1 MRCQL
6 IIEIKTEVGR
16 RMRRI
21 KWRHSPTNP
30 QRYYQYFFMSVC
42 LDSRWCDG
50 RWYGKKYLLWCLWVY
65 INLLRWFSFQRRVM
79 AWFIRR
85 GNKKENVVRDKKENL
100 FRELWREIMIG
111 EVCGVGC
118 AMKARRSLRFMMIDF
133 VILARFNY
141 FLSFCAGGTFDS
153 LLIADDNW
161 HGKHSEIRSYK
172 FIQWHESFRRHYKS
186 LTRHGESFQFFR
198 LKVTRLTLF
207 VCEVALN
214 WKLTKLIRE
223 SIMFLLSHQF
233 YANLKNFSFNLYNR
247 T

>member
-1 MRCQL
+1 MKCQL

-30 QRYYQYFFMSVC
+30 QRYYQYFYMSVC

-65 INLLRWFSFQRRVM
+65 INLLRWFPFQRRVM

-100 FRELWREIMIG
+100 FRELWWKIMIG

-133 VILARFNY
+133 VILALFNY
-141 FLSFCAGGTFDS
+141 FFE
-153 LLIADDNW
+153 LLCW
-161 HGKHSEIRSYK
+161 
-172 FIQWHESFRRHYKS
+172 RHFS
-186 LTRHGESFQFFR
+186 VAPHCWRQLTRQTFR
-198 LKVTRLTLF
+198 NQVEQVYSVTR
-207 VCEVALN
+207 
-214 WKLTKLIRE
+214 KLSAVL
-223 SIMFLLSHQF
+223 
-233 YANLKNFSFNLYNR
+233 
-247 T
+247 